1 MHRLII
7 FSLLCPLTSFRGRK
21 QYEPPK
27 YMTIN
32 TAIEQLLE
40 VEQMRGESG
49 MVSEF
54 FLSSGLQFHFV
65 DDSLSLLL
73 C

>member
-1 MHRLII
+1 
-7 FSLLCPLTSFRGRK
+7 
-21 QYEPPK
+21 
-27 YMTIN
+27 
-32 TAIEQLLE
+32 LE